1 MDEQLYKD
9 IRKISDDMIFVKT
22 TLENMT
28 KNQNEKFEALE
39 EKQEARIKALEEKH
53 DEKIKV
59 ANHRITDLEE
69 QNKWLWR
76 TVLAAVI
83 VQLVSL
89 FFR

>member
-9 IRKISDDMIFVKT
+9 IRRISEDMIFVKT
-22 TLENMT
+22 TLENIVN
-28 KNQNEKFEALE
+28 NQDAKLEALE
-39 EKQEARIKALEEKH
+39 EKQETRTKALEEKH
-53 DEKIKV
+53 EEKIKV
-59 ANHRITDLEE
+59 ANHRIQDLED

-83 VQLVSL
+83 VQVISL